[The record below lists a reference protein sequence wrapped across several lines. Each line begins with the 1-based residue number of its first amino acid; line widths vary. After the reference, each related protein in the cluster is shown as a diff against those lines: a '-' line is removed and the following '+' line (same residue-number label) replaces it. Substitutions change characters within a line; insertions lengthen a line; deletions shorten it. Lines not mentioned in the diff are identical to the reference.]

1 MVEPLSITTGVL
13 SLLGVC
19 FNVGVELKRF
29 RDGVAVVNTT
39 VDGLLHDVSGLE
51 QVLESMKETFDQANN
66 PHHSQATGHIGNH
79 WKNLSRSLQDG
90 QNTLIRLQELLE
102 GVNKSVTLL
111 DGPRRQLRFNSA
123 AEQIVAFRQQIQ
135 SYRDALQLSLQT
147 IIL

>member
-1 MVEPLSITTGVL
+1 MVEPLTITTGVL

-19 FNVGVELKRF
+19 FNVGIELKRF

-51 QVLESMKETFDQANN
+51 QVLESMKGTFDQANN

-123 AEQIVAFRQQIQ
+123 AEQIAAFRQQIQ

>member
-51 QVLESMKETFDQANN
+51 QVLESMKGTFDQANN
-66 PHHSQATGHIGNH
+66 PHPSQATGHIGNH

>member
-29 RDGVAVVNTT
+29 RDGVAVVNAT
-39 VDGLLHDVSGLE
+39 VDGLLRDVSGLE
-51 QVLESMKETFDQANN
+51 QVLESMKETFDRANN
-66 PHHSQATGHIGNH
+66 RHPSQATGHIGNH

>member
-1 MVEPLSITTGVL
+1 MVEPLAITTGVL

-19 FNVGVELKRF
+19 FSVGVELKRF

-51 QVLESMKETFDQANN
+51 QVFESMKGTFDQANN
-66 PHHSQATGHIGNH
+66 PHSSQATGHIGNH